1 MVRSSDLSQRLRPL
15 MLWLETHVN
24 PHRFLWLMSLLCFL
38 IAWNR
43 GIALLYGLVALM
55 LALIII
61 SWLGPWWNLRRL
73 NPHRQQVG
81 RASAG
86 QTLTLRYRFAN
97 RKPAFFLSLLEQLPG
112 DEQPQSHFISQ
123 LPPDGELEVNY
134 DCPQRGVFQLAPCQ
148 LSSGWPF
155 GFLQRR
161 IRLANDP
168 CKVEIYPRCFA
179 VQKLDQPISDHPLP
193 QDSASVLSR
202 NAHSEFAGVRPYRQG
217 DSLKHVHWAASAR
230 QQQLVMREFHSY
242 QTPSWLMIIDGQRGS
257 AAGDGADSSFE
268 YALQIGASLLQ
279 YAQQQQL
286 HFKLVI
292 TSKEPVVL
300 DNTSGHSDL
309 DDQLSALARVCDDG
323 DLDYDVA
330 VAQALQQ
337 YGQQQYQQYGLQHG
351 GQPSLITVR
360 TNRQALSL
368 DHIAGHIDIVYNENS
383 LDIPMA
389 RYPEGW
395 SQPAANTRRLELH
408 RLSNLAQV
416 WNS

>member
-15 MLWLETHVN
+15 MLWLETHLN
-24 PHRFLWLMSLLCFL
+24 QHRFLWLMSLLCFL

-73 NPHRQQVG
+73 NPSRQQIG

-97 RKPAFFLSLLEQLPG
+97 RKPAFFLSLQEQFPS

-123 LPPDGELEVNY
+123 LNPNIELEISY
-134 DCPQRGVFQLAPCQ
+134 DCPQRGLFQLPPCQ

-161 IRLANDP
+161 IRLTNDP
-168 CKVEIYPRCFA
+168 CTVEIYPRCFA
-179 VQKLDQPISDHPLP
+179 VQKLEQPISDHPLP
-193 QDSASVLSR
+193 QDSNSILRRS
-202 NAHSEFAGVRPYRQG
+202 AHSEFAGVRPYRQG
-217 DSLKHVHWAASAR
+217 DSLKHIHWAASAR
-230 QQQLVMREFHSY
+230 QQQPVMREFHSG
-242 QTPSWLMIIDGQRGS
+242 QTPCWLMIIDGQRGS
-257 AAGDGADSSFE
+257 AAGEGADSSFE

-279 YAQQQQL
+279 YAQHQQL
-286 HFKLVI
+286 PFKLVI

-309 DDQLSALARVCDDG
+309 DDHLSALARVCDDG
-323 DLDYDVA
+323 NVAYDVA
-330 VAQALQQ
+330 VQKALQQ
-337 YGQQQYQQYGLQHG
+337 YDQQDAS
-351 GQPSLITVR
+351 QPSVITVR

-368 DHIAGHIDIVYNENS
+368 NHPTGHIDIVYNEDS
-383 LDIPMA
+383 FDIPMA

-395 SQPAANTRRLELH
+395 SQPTANTRRLELH